1 MITSPANGKVKRL
14 VLLREKSRVR
24 NQEGLF
30 IGEGIK
36 MFMEA
41 PLTMLQDVYV
51 SESFWQRVS
60 WSEGRTQK
68 MGAKEGQKTLKAPD
82 SRQEGRGPEKAQDE
96 ESIWNAVGK
105 KLHTC
110 MEMGI
115 YTEQV
120 SDEVMKKAADTQT
133 PQGILFV
140 MKQFSYS
147 MEALVEQ
154 AKARERE
161 GGRAPFF
168 LLLEDVQDPG
178 NLGTML
184 RTGEGAGVDGVIM
197 SRGTADVYNPKTIR
211 STMGSLYRVPFL
223 YVDEMCR
230 TVNLLKQNQIL
241 VYAAHLKG
249 ERYFDEISYQGGCA
263 FLVGN
268 EGKGLRKE
276 TAACADIYLKI
287 PMEGKVESLNAAVA
301 AALLLYQAAGW
312 RRGVDPG
319 GSRQMSKPATG
330 WL

>member
-1 MITSPANGKVKRL
+1 M
-14 VLLREKSRVR
+14 
-24 NQEGLF
+24 
-30 IGEGIK
+30 
-36 MFMEA
+36 
-41 PLTMLQDVYV
+41 TMLQDVYV

-68 MGAKEGQKTLKAPD
+68 MGAKEEQETLKAPD

-140 MKQFSYS
+140 MKQFAYS

-184 RTGEGAGVDGVIM
+184 RTG
-197 SRGTADVYNPKTIR
+197 
-211 STMGSLYRVPFL
+211 
-223 YVDEMCR
+223 
-230 TVNLLKQNQIL
+230 
-241 VYAAHLKG
+241 
-249 ERYFDEISYQGGCA
+249 
-263 FLVGN
+263 
-268 EGKGLRKE
+268 
-276 TAACADIYLKI
+276 
-287 PMEGKVESLNAAVA
+287 
-301 AALLLYQAAGW
+301 
-312 RRGVDPG
+312 
-319 GSRQMSKPATG
+319 
-330 WL
+330 

>member
-14 VLLREKSRVR
+14 VLLREKSRAR

-41 PLTMLQDVYV
+41 PFAKLREIYV
-51 SESFWQRVS
+51 SESFWQQVS
-60 WSEGRTQK
+60 WAEGRAQK
-68 MGAKEGQKTLKAPD
+68 MGAGEGQGKMEGPD
-82 SRQEGRGPEKAQDE
+82 GRQEGWALEKTQE
-96 ESIWNAVGK
+96 KESLWNAVGE

-115 YTEQV
+115 YTEQL
-120 SDEVMKKAADTQT
+120 SEEAMKKASDTQT

-140 MKQFSYS
+140 MEQFSYS
-147 MEALVEQ
+147 LEALVEQ
-154 AKARERE
+154 AKAREGE
-161 GGRAPFF
+161 GGREPLF

-197 SRGTADVYNPKTIR
+197 SRGTADIYNPKTIR
-211 STMGSLYRVPFL
+211 STMGALYRVPFL
-223 YVDEMCR
+223 YVDEMSGAM
-230 TVNLLKQNQIL
+230 NLLKQNHIL

-249 ERYFDEISYQGGCA
+249 ERYFDEINYQGGTA

-276 TAACADIYLKI
+276 TADCADIYLKI
-287 PMEGKVESLNAAVA
+287 PMEGEVESLNAAVA

-312 RRGVDPG
+312 RRKCGLKYREVL
-319 GSRQMSKPATG
+319 K
-330 WL
+330 